1 MLNVQRFLNDYVYN
15 QGMTS
20 QEALAELTNQF
31 AIKVKHY
38 EEEGIVLLDY
48 HQLDSPKMHPIVIE
62 CRSLILGFNTWRV
75 VSRKFDRFFNYGEA
89 LEYYHDF
96 DLSRSV
102 IMEKADGSLI
112 GVYHHNDKW
121 HISTRGMAFAEGEHV
136 MGGTFRE
143 KVLETFGLTED
154 EFQDA
159 FSIFRNDITFI
170 FEYTSP
176 ENRIVTKYDKPQ
188 MVFLGETCATGE
200 NLGAYETGIRDLR
213 RAGIPCREVKTYS
226 ASDMDEVVKLANS
239 LPDLQEGF
247 VIYDPV
253 SNKRMKV
260 KSSLYVVAHAIRGND
275 PLPTKKNL
283 LRLLFTGELGEFC
296 AYFPEWEEK
305 ALNIQREVD
314 NAYRE
319 LAITWDKYKHLE
331 SQKEFAMSIKDVS
344 YNALLFR
351 ARKMNKTVNETWN
364 EWPLEKKIS
373 MFEKE

>member
-1 MLNVQRFLNDYVYN
+1 MLNVQKFLIDMEN
-15 QGMTS
+15 QGFPHE
-20 QEALAELTNQF
+20 QAFAELTNQF

-48 HQLDSPKMHPIVIE
+48 HMIDSPKMHPVVIE
-62 CRSLILGFNTWRV
+62 CRSLILDFYTFEV
-75 VSRKFDRFFNYGEA
+75 VSRKFDRFFNYGET

-112 GVYHHNDKW
+112 GVYHHNGKW
-121 HISTRGMAFAEGEHV
+121 HISTRGMAFAEGEHP
-136 MGGTFRE
+136 MGGKFWE
-143 KVLETFGLTED
+143 KVL
-154 EFQDA
+154 DA
-159 FSIFRNDITFI
+159 FGMSGDDFQSVFGVFNKRLTFV

-176 ENRIVTKYDKPQ
+176 ENRIVTKYEKPE
-188 MVFLGETCATGE
+188 MILLSANDGEKE
-200 NLGAYETGIRDLR
+200 WDYETMYCNLVAYGVKNIRK
-213 RAGIPCREVKTYS
+213 VKTYQ
-226 ASDMDEVVKLANS
+226 ASDMSAVVSLANS

-253 SNKRMKV
+253 SKKRMKV

-275 PLPTKKNL
+275 SLPTKKNL

-296 AYFPEWEEK
+296 AYFPEWSEK
-305 ALNIQREVD
+305 ALDIQREVD

-319 LAITWDKYKHLE
+319 LTTTWDKYKHLE
-331 SQKEFAMSIKDVS
+331 SQKDFALSIKGVP
-344 YNALLFR
+344 YNGILFQ
-351 ARKMNKTVNETWN
+351 ARKVNKTVNEAWN
-364 EWPLEKKIS
+364 DWPIEKKIS

>member
-1 MLNVQRFLNDYVYN
+1 MLEVQKFLNTCVYER
-15 QGMTS
+15 GMTS
-20 QEALAELTNQF
+20 QEALAELTSQF

-48 HQLDSPKMHPIVIE
+48 HMIDSPKLHPIVIE

-89 LEYYHDF
+89 LDYYHDF

-112 GVYHHNDKW
+112 GVYYHNGKW

-143 KVLETFGLTED
+143 KVL
-154 EFQDA
+154 DA
-159 FSIFRNDITFI
+159 FSTPEEEFQQAFDGFPRDTTFV

-176 ENRIVTKYDKPQ
+176 ENRIVTKYEEPL
-188 MVFLGETCATGE
+188 MVLLSANNGEVE
-200 NLGAYETGIRDLR
+200 WEYDVAYKELYLMGLKFR
-213 RAGIPCREVKTYS
+213 PVVTYN
-226 ASDMDEVVKLANS
+226 ASDMDAVVQLANS
-239 LPDLQEGF
+239 LPNLQEGF

-253 SNKRMKV
+253 SKKRMKV

-283 LRLLFTGELGEFC
+283 LNLLFTGELDEFI
-296 AYFPEWEEK
+296 AYFPEWSEK
-305 ALNIQREVD
+305 AEEVRAEVLTMQYD
-314 NAYRE
+314 LAE
-319 LAITWDKYKHLE
+319 AWDTHQQIEEQKDFALAIKNVKHNG
-331 SQKEFAMSIKDVS
+331 I
-344 YNALLFR
+344 LFQ
-351 ARKMNKTVNETWN
+351 ARKANIDIAEVWKNLDVQ
-364 EWPLEKKIS
+364 KKIN
-373 MFEKE
+373 MFI

>member
-1 MLNVQRFLNDYVYN
+1 MLNVQKFLTEQKE
-15 QGMTS
+15 QGKFTT
-20 QEALAELTNQF
+20 ECFNALTEQLG
-31 AIKVKHY
+31 IKVKFY
-38 EEEGIVLLDY
+38 DEEGVVLLDY
-48 HQLDSPKMHPIVIE
+48 HMIDSPKMNPIVIE
-62 CRSLILGFNTWRV
+62 CRSLILDTFTFEV

-102 IMEKADGSLI
+102 IMEKADGSLV
-112 GVYHHNDKW
+112 GVYHHNGKW

-143 KVLETFGLTED
+143 KVLDAFNTSEE
-154 EFQDA
+154 EFQQVFA
-159 FSIFRNDITFI
+159 GFPKDITFV

-176 ENRIVTKYDKPQ
+176 ENRIVTKYEAPM
-188 MVFLGETCATGE
+188 MVLLSANNTETEWEYAV
-200 NLGAYETGIRDLR
+200 AYKELYLMGLKFR
-213 RAGIPCREVKTYS
+213 PVKTYS

-239 LPDLQEGF
+239 LPNLEEGF

-260 KSSLYVVAHAIRGND
+260 KSSLYVVAHSIRGND

-296 AYFPEWEEK
+296 AYFPEWSEK
-305 ALNIQREVD
+305 ALDIQREVD

-319 LAITWDKYKHLE
+319 LAIAWDKYKELE
-331 SQKEFAMSIKDVS
+331 SQKDFALAIKDVP
-344 YNALLFR
+344 YNGILFQ
-351 ARKMNKTVNETWN
+351 ARKLNKTVNESWN
-364 EWPLEKKIS
+364 DWPLEKKIS

>member
-1 MLNVQRFLNDYVYN
+1 MLNVQKFLLAQKE
-15 QGMTS
+15 QGLS
-20 QEALAELTNQF
+20 NAQAFEQLTEQF

-38 EEEGIVLLDY
+38 EDERIVLLDY
-48 HQLDSPKMHPIVIE
+48 HMIDSPKMNPVVIE
-62 CRSLILGFNTWRV
+62 CRSLILQFDTFGV

-112 GVYHHNDKW
+112 GVYHHKGKW

-143 KVLETFGLTED
+143 KVLDAFNTSEE
-154 EFQDA
+154 EFQQ
-159 FSIFRNDITFI
+159 IFDGFTKDTTFV

-176 ENRIVTKYDKPQ
+176 ENRIVTKYEEPL
-188 MVFLGETCATGE
+188 MVLLSANNAETE
-200 NLGAYETGIRDLR
+200 WEYSVAYKELYLMGLKFR
-213 RAGIPCREVKTYS
+213 PVVTYK
-226 ASDMDEVVKLANS
+226 ASDMDAVVQLANS
-239 LPDLQEGF
+239 LPNLQEGF

-253 SNKRMKV
+253 SKKRMKV
-260 KSSLYVVAHAIRGND
+260 KSSLYVVAHSIRGND

-296 AYFPEWEEK
+296 AYFPEWSEK
-305 ALNIQREVD
+305 ALDIQREVD

-319 LAITWDKYKHLE
+319 LAIAWGKYKELE
-331 SQKEFAMSIKDVS
+331 SQKDFALAIKDVP
-344 YNALLFR
+344 YNGILFQ
-351 ARKMNKTVNETWN
+351 ARKMNKTVNESWN
-364 EWPLEKKIS
+364 DWPLEKKIS

>member
-1 MLNVQRFLNDYVYN
+1 MLEVQKFLNTCVYE

-20 QEALAELTNQF
+20 QEALAELTSQF

-38 EEEGIVLLDY
+38 EYEGIVLLDY
-48 HQLDSPKMHPIVIE
+48 HMIDSPKMHPIVIE

-112 GVYHHNDKW
+112 GVYHHNGKW

-136 MGGTFRE
+136 LGGTFRD
-143 KVLETFGLTED
+143 KVL
-154 EFQDA
+154 DA
-159 FSIFRNDITFI
+159 FSTSEEEFQQAFDGFTKDTTFV

-176 ENRIVTKYDKPQ
+176 ENRIVTKYEEPL
-188 MVFLGETCATGE
+188 MVLLSANNGEVEWEYAV
-200 NLGAYETGIRDLR
+200 AYKELYLMGLKFR
-213 RAGIPCREVKTYS
+213 PVKTYS
-226 ASDMDEVVKLANS
+226 ASDMDAVVQLANS
-239 LPDLQEGF
+239 LPNLQEGF

-253 SNKRMKV
+253 SKKRMKV
-260 KSSLYVVAHAIRGND
+260 KSSLYVVAHSIRGND

-296 AYFPEWEEK
+296 AYFPEWQDK
-305 ALNIQREVD
+305 AFDIQREVD

-319 LAITWDKYKHLE
+319 LSVVWDEYKHLE
-331 SQKEFAMSIKDVS
+331 SQKDFALAIKDVP
-344 YNALLFR
+344 YNGILFQ
-351 ARKMNKTVNETWN
+351 ARKMNKTVNESWN
-364 EWPLEKKIS
+364 DWPIEKKIS

>member
-1 MLNVQRFLNDYVYN
+1 MLNVQKFLIEQKEQGYTNLQAFN
-15 QGMTS
+15 Q
-20 QEALAELTNQF
+20 LTEQF
-31 AIKVKHY
+31 AIKVKFY
-38 EEEGIVLLDY
+38 EEFNERIVLLDY
-48 HQLDSPKMHPIVIE
+48 HMIDSPKMHPIVIE
-62 CRSLILGFNTWRV
+62 CRSLILNMDTFGV

-89 LEYYHDF
+89 VDYYHDF

-112 GVYHHNDKW
+112 GVYHHNGKW

-143 KVLETFGLTED
+143 KVLEAFGVNDEKFQLIFNGYPKNTTFV
-154 EFQDA
+154 
-159 FSIFRNDITFI
+159 
-170 FEYTSP
+170 FEYVSP
-176 ENRIVTKYDKPQ
+176 ENRIVTKYYAPE
-188 MVFLGETCATGE
+188 MVALSANNGETE
-200 NLGAYETGIRDLR
+200 WDLGTLNAEMALSGLNVRPVNCY
-213 RAGIPCREVKTYS
+213 Y

-253 SNKRMKV
+253 SKKRMKV
-260 KSSLYVVAHAIRGND
+260 KSSLYVVAHSIRGND

-296 AYFPEWEEK
+296 AYFPEWSEK
-305 ALNIQREVD
+305 ALDIQREVD

-319 LAITWDKYKHLE
+319 LAIAWDKYKHLE
-331 SQKEFAMSIKDVS
+331 SQKDFALSIKDVP
-344 YNALLFR
+344 YNGILFQ
-351 ARKMNKTVNETWN
+351 ARKMNKTVNESWN
-364 EWPLEKKIS
+364 DWPIEKKIS

>member
-1 MLNVQRFLNDYVYN
+1 MLNVQKFLLAQKE
-15 QGMTS
+15 QGLS
-20 QEALAELTNQF
+20 NAQAFEQLTEQF

-38 EEEGIVLLDY
+38 EDERIVLLDY
-48 HQLDSPKMHPIVIE
+48 HMIDSPKMNPVVIE
-62 CRSLILGFNTWRV
+62 CRSLILQFDTFEV

-89 LEYYHDF
+89 LEYYRAF

-112 GVYHHNDKW
+112 GVYHHNGKW

-136 MGGTFRE
+136 LGGTFRE
-143 KVLETFGLTED
+143 KVLDAFNISEE
-154 EFQDA
+154 EFQQVFAGFPKDT
-159 FSIFRNDITFI
+159 TFV

-176 ENRIVTKYDKPQ
+176 ENRIVTKYEAPV
-188 MVFLGETCATGE
+188 MVLLSANNTETEWEYAV
-200 NLGAYETGIRDLR
+200 AYKELYLMGLKFR
-213 RAGIPCREVKTYS
+213 PVKTYS

-239 LPDLQEGF
+239 LPNLEEGF

-260 KSSLYVVAHAIRGND
+260 KSSLYVVAHSIRGND

-296 AYFPEWEEK
+296 AYFPEWSEK
-305 ALNIQREVD
+305 ALDIQREVD

-319 LAITWDKYKHLE
+319 LAIAWDEYKHLE
-331 SQKEFAMSIKDVS
+331 SQKDFALAIKDVP
-344 YNALLFR
+344 YNGILFQTRKVKKAL
-351 ARKMNKTVNETWN
+351 NEVWN
-364 EWPLEKKIS
+364 DWPLEKKIS